1 MEKRRR
7 SCLHAMAGN
16 RAFGRHQEDM
26 NKTSFFKIL
35 ADEDLSSESMRLI
48 PHEFWRRS
56 EGKNLP
62 SKVALKVAWGS
73 SWPVNLTTFM
83 GYYLMER
90 KGWEKFLNDNHLGDD
105 EFLTFTNDG
114 KNCITVDIFQKNC
127 IEILKPLKE
136 EMSCADPVIAESK
149 KKKKVDS
156 DVYGAS
162 SSSAATFSLTIK
174 KSNLILLVR
183 LTNTKST
190 YLWFCTND
198 IM

>member
-1 MEKRRR
+1 
-7 SCLHAMAGN
+7 
-16 RAFGRHQEDM
+16 
-26 NKTSFFKIL
+26 
-35 ADEDLSSESMRLI
+35 
-48 PHEFWRRS
+48 
-56 EGKNLP
+56 
-62 SKVALKVAWGS
+62 
-73 SWPVNLTTFM
+73 M

-174 KSNLILLVR
+174 KSNLILQYRQTLQR
-183 LTNTKST
+183 ST
-190 YLWFCTND
+190 CQRGGLSLSYMIPRVSHGMSPTFQVMDQSCFPADGGFWQRATV
-198 IM
+198 